1 MTNRKFYGIP
11 AKKIVYTSYIY
22 GSGQPYVL
30 PTVHFMESLPKKTV
44 YTHRLYMVLANPMY
58 DRPTVHFMESLPKNR
73 VCIVYIWFWPTLCM
87 TNRKFH
93 EIPAEKPCMHGI
105 YMVLANPMYDQP

>member
-1 MTNRKFYGIP
+1 MESLP
-11 AKKIVYTSYIY
+11 KKRIHIVYRYM
-22 GSGQPYVL
+22 VL
-30 PTVHFMESLPKKTV
+30 ANPMYDRPTVNFMESLPKKTV

-87 TNRKFH
+87 TNRRFH
-93 EIPAEKPCMHGI
+93 EIPAE
-105 YMVLANPMYDQP
+105 